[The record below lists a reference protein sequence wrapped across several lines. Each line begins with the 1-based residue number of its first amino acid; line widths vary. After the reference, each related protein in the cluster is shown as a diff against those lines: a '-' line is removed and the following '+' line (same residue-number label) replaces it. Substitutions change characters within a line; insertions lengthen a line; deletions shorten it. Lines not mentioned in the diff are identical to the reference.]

1 MKILVKSAWGSDD
14 PTKAAFPFLHANAF
28 VETGH
33 QSQIFLLGEAVS
45 VMRNPV
51 AAAIVPVGWPPLR
64 EILSHTH
71 ALKIPIHVWTACSRA
86 RGVLET
92 DLLEKNALFATP
104 STFVA
109 LVEWADKIVSE
120 WEGSGTGVEEV
131 LRSLWH
137 LVIGHRDSSASAR
150 LAPAWEEGSNYRP
163 DPMAARLVLPLR
175 CTRMNRTARLLIAAT
190 LLVGSGCAKTDW
202 IDRTLV
208 TVDVTGS
215 WSVVEGVGRGT
226 SFELEQQGSTVKG
239 LNAGRESG
247 TNPFSIL
254 GPIRGAVAGD
264 VFRFGSTRGEIT
276 GELTVSGDEMTGTM
290 SRAGGR
296 ALRYVRTFPWAPE
309 VWREVRQ
316 HVPWLL
322 AEEFRLRKAGWFN
335 WEGEAA

>member
-1 MKILVKSAWGSDD
+1 
-14 PTKAAFPFLHANAF
+14 
-28 VETGH
+28 
-33 QSQIFLLGEAVS
+33 
-45 VMRNPV
+45 
-51 AAAIVPVGWPPLR
+51 
-64 EILSHTH
+64 
-71 ALKIPIHVWTACSRA
+71 
-86 RGVLET
+86 
-92 DLLEKNALFATP
+92 
-104 STFVA
+104 
-109 LVEWADKIVSE
+109 
-120 WEGSGTGVEEV
+120 
-131 LRSLWH
+131 
-137 LVIGHRDSSASAR
+137 
-150 LAPAWEEGSNYRP
+150 
-163 DPMAARLVLPLR
+163 MAARLVLPLR

-239 LNAGRESG
+239 LIAGRESG

-264 VFRFGSTRGEIT
+264 VFRFGSTRGEII
-276 GELTVSGDEMTGTM
+276 GELTAASGDEMTGTM
-290 SRAGGR
+290 SRAGGG

-335 WEGEAA
+335 